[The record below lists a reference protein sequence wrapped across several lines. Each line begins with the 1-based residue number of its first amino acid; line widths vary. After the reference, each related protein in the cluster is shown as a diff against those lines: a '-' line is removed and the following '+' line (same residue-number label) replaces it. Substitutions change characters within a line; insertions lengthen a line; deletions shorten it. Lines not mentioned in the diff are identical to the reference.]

1 MSKTGGKPGFQS
13 MPGTQIMWFSLILDG
28 RSQRARCALG
38 PREDMQGKE
47 SELSEKWAW
56 DSQDTMRIV
65 RTLQCVRALNPWMPS
80 WLQIEML
87 FSQNVLHFVLLSY
100 PTACW
105 AGLKLES
112 SAISP
117 QLLSPVPPFLLL
129 LSLSLPSKTLATI
142 TKLLIFFPYTWITS
156 CVQDIFCFRAQSV
169 AALL

>member
-28 RSQRARCALG
+28 TSQRTRCALG
-38 PREDMQGKE
+38 PREDMWGKE
-47 SELSEKWAW
+47 SELSEEWAW
-56 DSQDTMRIV
+56 DSQDTTRGV
-65 RTLQCVRALNPWMPS
+65 RTVQCVRALNPWMPS

-87 FSQNVLHFVLLSY
+87 FSQNVLYFVLLSY

-117 QLLSPVPPFLLL
+117 QFLSPVPPFLLL
-129 LSLSLPSKTLATI
+129 LSLSLYPKKTLARI
-142 TKLLIFFPYTWITS
+142 TKLLIFFFPIPE
-156 CVQDIFCFRAQSV
+156 
-169 AALL
+169 